1 MQSSET
7 IERDRLILTRY
18 VNDSARLEID
28 NLHLE
33 QVIEKEDLENL
44 IEEKMPR
51 IRHLEHRLFHWENS
65 NEDIFDNISSETEND
80 HQFGEETIQASSSIL
95 CYISE
100 GSTSLVSTA
109 SILSILLIAIDQYF
123 AVTHPLRY
131 HAFIDKVK
139 SVVLLAT
146 TWLLSLLFG
155 LLGSF
160 VQTETS
166 VWNFCAKTRP
176 QSNFQFAY
184 NIFYSFTYLTFV
196 ILVPFLVICVI
207 YGCIYCAAHKNSER
221 MRKSNSGSSNTNL
234 EAYIQIPLVDDNRL
248 KVKVNSSDDVVR
260 AANTEDLSSD
270 IHKLPKVKS
279 APNFAN
285 LDKKL
290 NTLQVTKFNEDG
302 ICSKV
307 NHANSLR
314 SNSSFINSLKTKIS
328 NASLFKYR
336 EETRAAKI
344 SILVIFMVLICY
356 MPYGLTL
363 IINTNLPSQ
372 KLQDI
377 SKYSHYL
384 NCISLSLLVSANLLS
399 PFLFAYR
406 NRRIQRELRRLFGLL
421 PRRGNRDDLSL
432 QNSNRP
438 RSCAYKHDRH
448 KDIEFTLNEPF
459 LARTTIPEVVVT
471 CKVETEKKS
480 ILKRVCSKGKTW
492 GSGKR
497 CNFISVP
504 ECLSAECRC
513 SFSSAST
520 QVSSEEYSVCN

>member
-1 MQSSET
+1 
-7 IERDRLILTRY
+7 
-18 VNDSARLEID
+18 
-28 NLHLE
+28 
-33 QVIEKEDLENL
+33 
-44 IEEKMPR
+44 MPR
-51 IRHLEHRLFHWENS
+51 IRHLEHRLFHWKHSTEEFVN
-65 NEDIFDNISSETEND
+65 SSEIVN
-80 HQFGEETIQASSSIL
+80 EEIIEESSPFL
-95 CYISE
+95 CYLSE
-100 GSTSLVSTA
+100 GSTSLVCTA

-139 SVVLLAT
+139 SVALLAT

-166 VWNFCAKTRP
+166 VWNFCAKTGP

-184 NIFYSFTYLTFV
+184 NIFYSFTYLTLV

-234 EAYIQIPLVDDNRL
+234 EAYIQIPVDDNRL

-260 AANTEDLSSD
+260 AANTEELNSE
-270 IHKLPKVKS
+270 IPKLPKVKS

-290 NTLQVTKFNEDG
+290 NTLQVTKFSGDG
-302 ICSKV
+302 ICPKV

-314 SNSSFINSLKTKIS
+314 SNASFINSLKTKIS

-356 MPYGLTL
+356 VPYGLTL
-363 IINTNLPSQ
+363 IINTNLHSQ

-421 PRRGNRDDLSL
+421 PRRGNRDELCL
-432 QNSNRP
+432 QNANRP
-438 RSCAYKHDRH
+438 RSCIFKQERH